1 MHILSVWLT
10 INKKGNVML
19 LHGKIRAHYVPR
31 LHFFL
36 GLRSGYTSTSRHY
49 VLKPR
54 CYRRTNESCSFLV
67 PSVCFL
73 SVKSSSS
80 ESYYL
85 LRWEKSRKRG
95 NGVGWG
101 EEGRKEGRKM
111 EDSCCNKN
119 FCLISTQLGSRV
131 KKQIFLGVLLGQ
143 KPKLKTMKW
152 N

>member
-1 MHILSVWLT
+1 MENLGRKWDSMHILSAWLT
-10 INKKGNVML
+10 INKKGNVVL
-19 LHGKIRAHYVPR
+19 PHGKIRAHYVPR

-36 GLRSGYTSTSRHY
+36 GHRSGYTSTSRHY
-49 VLKPR
+49 MLKPR
-54 CYRRTNESCSFLV
+54 CYRGTNESCSFLV

-95 NGVGWG
+95 NGVGRG

-119 FCLISTQLGSRV
+119 FFS
-131 KKQIFLGVLLGQ
+131 FFF
-143 KPKLKTMKW
+143 
-152 N
+152 